1 MPNTYQLK
9 RVGTVLSLKDVAYS
23 AIKDAILSFELEP
36 GTPLVEHDLA
46 KQLGVSKTPV
56 RDALQELEREGFVV
70 RIPFKGTYIT
80 DVTMVD
86 MAEIFQLRAVLEGL
100 AARLAAPHLA
110 PEDLDTIQD
119 NHRTAQALLQ
129 QGDLAASSQWGK
141 KLHDAIINKAED
153 HNQRLVQIIRNLD
166 DHMVRLR
173 FLSDRVQG
181 RLDTSVA
188 EHQRVVDALQR
199 GDAAAAEQAM
209 RTHLFSV
216 LNDLSVP
223 DEAAEHLPAA

>member
-9 RVGTVLSLKDVAYS
+9 RVGAVLSLKDVAYS

-46 KQLGVSKTPV
+46 QQLGVSKTPV

-100 AARLAAPHLA
+100 AARLAAPHLS
-110 PEDLDTIQD
+110 PEDLAAIQD
-119 NHRTAQALLQ
+119 NHRTAQALLR
-129 QGDLAASSQWGK
+129 QGDLAACSQWGK

-181 RLDTSVA
+181 RLHTSVA
-188 EHQRVVDALQR
+188 EHQRVVNALKG

-209 RTHLFSV
+209 RIHLFSV
-216 LNDLSVP
+216 LKDLSVP
-223 DEAAEHLPAA
+223 DEAAEHMHAV